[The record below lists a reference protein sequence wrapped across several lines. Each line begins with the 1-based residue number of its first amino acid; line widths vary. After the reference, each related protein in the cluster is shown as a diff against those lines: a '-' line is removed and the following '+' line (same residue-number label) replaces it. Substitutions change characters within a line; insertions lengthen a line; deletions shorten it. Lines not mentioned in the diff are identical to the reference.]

1 MRFIFKIYIHRN
13 TQKQGYIA
21 RKVFLWCAHLLYC
34 SVLTLGGNVNTR
46 QLSKPDIGSIF
57 HIKNQWNILVIG
69 NYYVN
74 YQNYQNL
81 MLLTGFNIV
90 RRVYATAINFS
101 CITTLLKLKYSHKHL
116 ARFNTKVKDPKN
128 DYSFYQQN
136 CKNQWSCTSLVHDKV
151 QNWLQFEFYLQ
162 TQFCLQNR
170 DLIKHS
176 VLFTIHAAVYLRY
189 KQLFIYK
196 QRFIYNQSFLYR
208 DVFENR
214 DQVRPYPSK
223 LKAVTMDI
231 DIKLCTSAYLAH

>member
-1 MRFIFKIYIHRN
+1 MKYSGHR
-13 TQKQGYIA
+13 K
-21 RKVFLWCAHLLYC
+21 LLC
-34 SVLTLGGNVNTR
+34 K
-46 QLSKPDIGSIF
+46 LSKLS
-57 HIKNQWNILVIG
+57 K
-69 NYYVN
+69 
-74 YQNYQNL
+74 
-81 MLLTGFNIV
+81 FNAFNWFQYV
-90 RRVYATAINFS
+90 RRVYATAINFP

-176 VLFTIHAAVYLRY
+176 VLFTIHSAVYLRY

-214 DQVRPYPSK
+214 DQVLPYPSK

>member
-1 MRFIFKIYIHRN
+1 MKYSGHR
-13 TQKQGYIA
+13 K
-21 RKVFLWCAHLLYC
+21 LLC
-34 SVLTLGGNVNTR
+34 K
-46 QLSKPDIGSIF
+46 LSKLS
-57 HIKNQWNILVIG
+57 K
-69 NYYVN
+69 
-74 YQNYQNL
+74 
-81 MLLTGFNIV
+81 
-90 RRVYATAINFS
+90 FS

-116 ARFNTKVKDPKN
+116 ARFNTKLKDPKN

-136 CKNQWSCTSLVHDKV
+136 CTNQWSCTSLVHDKV

-176 VLFTIHAAVYLRY
+176 VLFTIHSAVYLRY
-189 KQLFIYK
+189 TQLFIYK

-223 LKAVTMDI
+223 LKAVTI
-231 DIKLCTSAYLAH
+231 LISSFVHQHISHTKVLTPVIKRISPGQLIN